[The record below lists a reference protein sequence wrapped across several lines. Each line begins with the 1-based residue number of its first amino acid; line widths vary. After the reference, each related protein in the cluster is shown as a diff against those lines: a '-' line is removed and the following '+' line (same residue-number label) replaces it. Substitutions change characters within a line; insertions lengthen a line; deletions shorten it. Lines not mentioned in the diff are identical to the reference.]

1 MTALTLKADLA
12 GSCRDVSC
20 VPLAAVSN
28 RSKSSALLDHLVGE
42 REQPVRNLEAEGL
55 GSLEVDYQLIFRR
68 LLHVSGDRQRA
79 MIRPFARDVFPYVF
93 GCFLFFF
100 PRTGCRPLY
109 CGHRLVAKG

>member
-55 GSLEVDYQLIFRR
+55 GSL
-68 LLHVSGDRQRA
+68 
-79 MIRPFARDVFPYVF
+79 RDVFPYVF
-93 GCFLFFF
+93 GVAAIVWLPKVDPQVPF
-100 PRTGCRPLY
+100 P
-109 CGHRLVAKG
+109 